1 MPSQSTFLQMI
12 KDWKFKNIEEAFRK
26 RTESIMKRN
35 DCISIHVCAPSH
47 HSNLV
52 QEFLAEKL
60 DKRFVKHTEWFPA
73 SSDCNPLIATFGI
86 MERSNFME
94 IER

>member
-1 MPSQSTFLQMI
+1 MVSGCLTWNAVTKHFFTNDKGLKIQKQKKHLEKELLP
-12 KDWKFKNIEEAFRK
+12 D
-26 RTESIMKRN
+26 TESIMKRN

-60 DKRFVKHTEWFPA
+60 DKRFVKHTE
-73 SSDCNPLIATFGI
+73 
-86 MERSNFME
+86 
-94 IER
+94 